1 MKHSQPRQNASINV
15 IKFILSQSIVLLH
28 CAMLFGFPRFQ
39 GGWIYVEWFYIFAGY
54 TLAGTILGLSHDAP
68 VLKTGLRI
76 LWKRIRSVFPCY
88 VISVALGLLVKYAV
102 GAIEVQSL
110 GDIGKILAEI
120 LMLQMFRI
128 PTAYITGTSWFLSA
142 MWIALIVLIPIMMVA
157 RRKFTRYIAPVMT
170 LAIYFFI
177 QKRTGYLWEPDAWMG
192 FAYKGTLR
200 ALAGISLGAFAYE
213 IGTGIKDKLSHPV
226 FDSICI
232 WVVYGLILVLTTLFD
247 DAGWFYFLPFIF
259 TILIAVQMNK
269 KDGLDFPDSSAT
281 RLLGKLSMVIYMNHY
296 CLIDTIEKTFPSM
309 QLDRKILIAFI
320 SITIAVS
327 IVMFIET
334 TLRKCHV
341 TPN

>member
-1 MKHSQPRQNASINV
+1 M
-15 IKFILSQSIVLLH
+15 
-28 CAMLFGFPRFQ
+28 
-39 GGWIYVEWFYIFAGY
+39 
-54 TLAGTILGLSHDAP
+54 
-68 VLKTGLRI
+68 
-76 LWKRIRSVFPCY
+76 FPCY
-88 VISVALGLLVKYAV
+88 VISVILGLLVKYAA
-102 GAIEVQSL
+102 GTIEVRSL
-110 GDIGKILAEI
+110 SDIVKIFAEV

-142 MWIALIVLIPIMMVA
+142 MWIALIILIPIMMVA
-157 RRKFTRYIAPVMT
+157 RRKFTRYIAPL
-170 LAIYFFI
+170 LALTTYFYI
-177 QKRTGYLWEPDAWMG
+177 QKKTGYLWEPDAWMG

-269 KDGLDFPDSSAT
+269 KDGPDFPDGSVT

-296 CLIDTIEKTFPSM
+296 YLIDAIEKTFPSM
-309 QLDRKILIAFI
+309 SLDRKILIAFI
-320 SITIAVS
+320 LITVAVS
-327 IVMFIET
+327 AVMFIESI
-334 TLRKCHV
+334 LRKHLAHRESIS
-341 TPN
+341 TH

>member
-1 MKHSQPRQNASINV
+1 MHKQNGSANF
-15 IKFILSQSIVLLH
+15 IKFILSLSIVLLH
-28 CAMLFGFPRFQ
+28 CAMLFGFPKFQ
-39 GGWIYVEWFYIFAGY
+39 GGWILVEWFYVFAGN
-54 TLAGTILGLSHDAP
+54 TLARAVLSLSPDVP
-68 VLKTGLRI
+68 VLKTSLK
-76 LWKRIRSVFPCY
+76 LLLKRIRSVFLCY
-88 VISVALGLLVKYAV
+88 VISVFLGLLVKYAA
-102 GAIEVQSL
+102 GTIEVRSL
-110 GDIGKILAEI
+110 GDVGKILAEI

-142 MWIALIVLIPIMMVA
+142 MWIALIILIPVMVVM
-157 RRKFTRYIAPVMT
+157 RRGFTRYIAPL
-170 LAIYFFI
+170 LALTVYFFI
-177 QKRTGYLWEPDAWMG
+177 QRRTGYLWQPDAWMG

-213 IGTGIKDKLSHPV
+213 IGTGIKDNLNHPV
-226 FDSICI
+226 FESVGI
-232 WVVYGLILVLTTLFD
+232 WTVYAFILILTVFYD
-247 DAGWFYFLPFIF
+247 DAGWFYVLPFVF

-296 CLIDTIEKTFPSM
+296 YLIDTIEKTFPSM